1 MKQTAKQKSMSRF
14 FLFLLLLGILGVP
27 FSLRAGESYSPEV
40 LANLVKPSVVRIITH
55 TIGEAEIT
63 PIKVDVKRGLI
74 AVDEESERKKVKVDE
89 YVSGSGF
96 IIHPDGYIATNAHVV
111 SQETIKHLLASDS
124 ALAAFYENALYLS
137 DEEAQS
143 FLQSGEAEAFG
154 KRILETVIENSRF
167 DFTSDTFVL
176 NPQSE
181 KEKASDLVKEAFPAT
196 VESLNESFLEDD
208 RDVALIKIGLDRL
221 PALPLSTEN
230 ALSVGSTTYIF
241 GFPGTAELNMKSP
254 LEATF
259 TRGVVSA
266 FKTAAGKDFPIYQ
279 TDAKVSQ
286 GSSGGPLFNDQGEVA
301 GLVTFQTGELDRSSG
316 DNFAFALP
324 VSLILDE
331 AGKIGL
337 VLDRHELFSAFA
349 HGIKAFQS
357 KRCQDAF
364 RYFRITEAANEVF
377 SLERSVAPYQE
388 RCRSL
393 EANGLALDTRWDM
406 FRDSAREVGTPI
418 LSLVGGAVFFVA
430 IFGAALFWLVR
441 QVRREEEEIGVLR
454 RIVRDDERRFL
465 ERRYGSERIAVHL
478 KNVPVVKKSFQR
490 NREQ

>member
-1 MKQTAKQKSMSRF
+1 MFRF
-14 FLFLLLLGILGVP
+14 SFLLFLIGIFGIPLSV
-27 FSLRAGESYSPEV
+27 RAAESYSPEV

-55 TIGEAEIT
+55 TVGEAEIA

-74 AVDEESERKKVKVDE
+74 AVDEEGERKKVKVDE

-154 KRILETVIENSRF
+154 KRILKTVIENSRF
-167 DFTSDTFVL
+167 DLASDTFVL
-176 NPQSE
+176 NPRSE

-196 VESLNESFLEDD
+196 IESLNETFLEDD

-221 PALPLSTEN
+221 PALPLSTESV
-230 ALSVGSTTYIF
+230 LSVGSTAYIF
-241 GFPGTAELNMKSP
+241 GFPGTAELNTKSP

-266 FKTAAGKDFPIYQ
+266 LKTAAGKDFPVYQ

-286 GSSGGPLFNDQGEVA
+286 GSSGGPLFNDRGEAV

-324 VSLILDE
+324 VSLIQDE

-349 HGIKAFQS
+349 RGIEASQE
-357 KRCQDAF
+357 KRCQEAS
-364 RYFRITEAANEVF
+364 RYFRITEATNDIF
-377 SLERSVAPYQE
+377 SFEKSVAPYRE

-393 EANGLALDTRWDM
+393 EADGLALDTRWDM
-406 FRDSAREVGTPI
+406 LRNGARGLGTPM
-418 LSLVGGAVFFVA
+418 LSLVGGAVFFAA

-441 QVRREEEEIGVLR
+441 QVRREEEEIGALR
-454 RIVRDDERRFL
+454 RIVRNDERRFL
-465 ERRYGSERIAVHL
+465 ERKYGSERITVHL
-478 KNVPVVKKSFQR
+478 RNAPVEKKSFR
-490 NREQ
+490 NNRER